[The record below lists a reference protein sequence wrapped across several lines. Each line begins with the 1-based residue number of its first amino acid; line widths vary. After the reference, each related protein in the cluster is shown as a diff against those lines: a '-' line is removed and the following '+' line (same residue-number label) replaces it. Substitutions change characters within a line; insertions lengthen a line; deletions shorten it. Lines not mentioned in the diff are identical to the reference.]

1 MPCYLVTISNETKRC
16 VRNLYLGNYVT
27 HFFIRNSLDIV
38 TRLLKDGANAVL
50 LTGIESNVWGEYY
63 ENEGGN
69 PV

>member
-1 MPCYLVTISNETKRC
+1 MTISNETKRC
-16 VRNLYLGNYVT
+16 VRNLYLGNYGT
-27 HFFIRNSLDIV
+27 HFVVRNSLDIV

-69 PV
+69 PA

>member
-16 VRNLYLGNYVT
+16 VRSPYLGNYGA